1 MIFYNRVLDEHEER
15 HKMNEAID
23 NALYPTLF
31 LFIPNFRPP
40 RVFLRVTNNM
50 NK

>member
-23 NALYPTLF
+23 NALLF
-31 LFIPNFRPP
+31 QRCFYLFQIFDHHGSSSG
-40 RVFLRVTNNM
+40 
-50 NK
+50 